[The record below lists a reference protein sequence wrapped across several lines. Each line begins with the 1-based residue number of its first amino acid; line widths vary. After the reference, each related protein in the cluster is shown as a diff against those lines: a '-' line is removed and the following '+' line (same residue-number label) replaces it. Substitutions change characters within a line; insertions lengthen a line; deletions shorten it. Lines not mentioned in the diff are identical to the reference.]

1 MKYNK
6 LKDGD
11 VVIFK
16 MYSDILSKECFQD
29 GVIVNIRNNKA
40 DISYLE
46 GYKSRVELI
55 DFDKIIAKP
64 DVNGE
69 YMKFDCFV
77 GNFLKLEN

>member
-16 MYSDILSKECFQD
+16 MYNDVLSEECFQD
-29 GVIVNIRNNKA
+29 GMIVNIRSNKA
-40 DISYLE
+40 DISYFE

-55 DFDKIIAKP
+55 NFNKIIAKA

-69 YMKFDCFV
+69 YMRFDCFT
-77 GNFLKLEN
+77 GKFLKLEN